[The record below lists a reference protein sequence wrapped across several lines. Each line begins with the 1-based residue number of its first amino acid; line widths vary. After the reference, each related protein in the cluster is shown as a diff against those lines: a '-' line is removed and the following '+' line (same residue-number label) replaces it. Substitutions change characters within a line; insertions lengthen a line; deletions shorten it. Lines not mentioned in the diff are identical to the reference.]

1 MRVGGR
7 LPRTPQEEVLCALFA
22 EVLGVERVGIDDN
35 FFELGGHSLL
45 ATRLISRVRGSLD
58 VELSIRN
65 LFEAPSVAGLS
76 GVLSVGGA
84 LLPARLVRGERPSE
98 IPLSYAQRRL
108 WFLNRLEGPSGTYV
122 IPLAVRVKGRLEV
135 AALEGALNDVVER
148 HESLRTVFPET
159 LGVPR
164 QEILAGT
171 SARIELEVS
180 RLSEAELSEAVRQA
194 CGRGFDVSRELP
206 LRAHLYVLGE
216 AEQVLLVVLH
226 HIAGDGWSLRPLL
239 RDLAEFYRARVD
251 GDVARLPVL
260 PVQYADYTLWQRHVL
275 GEETDTG
282 SVLARQLSYWRERL
296 ADLPEQIELPAA
308 RARPAVSS
316 HRGGSV
322 GFVIEA
328 ALHGGLLRLGRECG
342 ASLFMVLQALVAGL
356 LTRLGAGTD
365 VALGSPVAGRSDAA
379 VEELVGFFVNTL
391 VLRTDTSGHPSVR
404 GLVGR
409 VRSGNLAAYSHQD
422 VPFERLVEDLNPS
435 RSLSRHPLFQVMLAH
450 QPAEAGAF
458 EFAGLEASV
467 EAVATS
473 SAKFDLA
480 VSVSERR
487 GRDGGGLG
495 IAGVIEYSSDL
506 FDRDQIE
513 VLGARLVRLLEG
525 AVADAERPLH
535 LLPILSG
542 SERVTILEEWNAT
555 AQAVSPA
562 TLPELFSAQAQRT
575 PSAVAVVCEDRELS
589 YAALE
594 AHANQLAHHL
604 RGLGVGPET
613 VVGLCVERSVEMV
626 IGLLGILKAG
636 GAYLPLDP
644 HYPAERLSFM
654 LSDAA
659 AAVLVTQSALLDRLP
674 QGAAAAPIVVR
685 LDADWPQIARA
696 PQQPPPLALDPQNP
710 AYVIYTSGSTGTP
723 KGVVVSHRAWPI
735 KASDARAQHF
745 RFATNSEPPCLLLS
759 TLIAFAVWAGTLP
772 LVHGG
777 SIVVLTDIRVVNSAI
792 LGLTG
797 SSTTSTY

>member
-1 MRVGGR
+1 MSSCRS
-7 LPRTPQEEVLCALFA
+7 A
-22 EVLGVERVGIDDN
+22 
-35 FFELGGHSLL
+35 S
-45 ATRLISRVRGSLD
+45 
-58 VELSIRN
+58 

-76 GVLSVGGA
+76 GVLSGGGA
-84 LLPARLVRGERPSE
+84 LPARLMRGERPPE

-122 IPLAVRVKGRLEV
+122 IPLAVRLKGRLEV

-148 HESLRTVFPET
+148 HESLRTVFPDR

-164 QEILAGT
+164 QEILAGA
-171 SARIELEVS
+171 SARVGLEMS

-239 RDLAEFYRARVD
+239 RDLAEFYRARVG
-251 GDVARLPVL
+251 GDAARLPVL
-260 PVQYADYTLWQRHVL
+260 PVQYADYTLWQRQVL
-275 GEETDTG
+275 GEETDSG
-282 SVLARQLSYWRERL
+282 SVLARQLSYWRDRL
-296 ADLPEQIELPAA
+296 EGLPEQIELPAA

-316 HRGGSV
+316 HRGGSI
-322 GFVIEA
+322 GFSIDA
-328 ALHGGLLRLGRECG
+328 ALHGGLIRVGRECG

-365 VALGSPVAGRSDAA
+365 VALGSPIAGRSDAA

-404 GLVGR
+404 ELIGR

-467 EAVATS
+467 EAVSTS

-487 GRDGGGLG
+487 GRNGGGLG

-513 VLGARLVRLLEG
+513 VLGARLVRVLEG
-525 AVADAERPLH
+525 AVADADRGC
-535 LLPILSG
+535 ICCRSCRVRSG
-542 SERVTILEEWNAT
+542 
-555 AQAVSPA
+555 P
-562 TLPELFSAQAQRT
+562 
-575 PSAVAVVCEDRELS
+575 PSWRSGTRRRGRC
-589 YAALE
+589 
-594 AHANQLAHHL
+594 HL
-604 RGLGVGPET
+604 RR
-613 VVGLCVERSVEMV
+613 CRSCSRRRHSARPKR
-626 IGLLGILKAG
+626 LLWFA
-636 GAYLPLDP
+636 
-644 HYPAERLSFM
+644 R
-654 LSDAA
+654 
-659 AAVLVTQSALLDRLP
+659 
-674 QGAAAAPIVVR
+674 
-685 LDADWPQIARA
+685 IA
-696 PQQPPPLALDPQNP
+696 
-710 AYVIYTSGSTGTP
+710 S
-723 KGVVVSHRAWPI
+723 
-735 KASDARAQHF
+735 
-745 RFATNSEPPCLLLS
+745 
-759 TLIAFAVWAGTLP
+759 
-772 LVHGG
+772 
-777 SIVVLTDIRVVNSAI
+777 
-792 LGLTG
+792 
-797 SSTTSTY
+797 